1 MPTIVLSGTWRS
13 KMSTRQM
20 RAPFARKSGRQ
31 VENKHDKVQGPTATI
46 LGSIEVS
53 TDISY
58 SVRLKGLNESLKMIR
73 FLTAKVIY
81 EEKLLSDQELL
92 IFIEAWDKIS
102 NSNDLSFRRANV
114 KELIRLNQYQS
125 LIVRAR
131 SIRANPLIVLKRIFE
146 VFGGLVSKHAYF
158 GWMKTF
164 SLNAFVQRMNRR
176 LKKNPRPQPYIG
188 VGYRDQ
194 GTCRVPSTDASPS
207 WQEVA
212 SSLVTEKITTYLEKS
227 FDDFYE
233 PSYRRLGWIG

>member
-1 MPTIVLSGTWRS
+1 
-13 KMSTRQM
+13 MSSRHES
-20 RAPFARKSGRQ
+20 APLARKSGSQ
-31 VENKHDKVQGPTATI
+31 FENKHDKAPGPKATI

-53 TDISY
+53 KDIFY

-73 FLTAKVIY
+73 FLTSKVVY
-81 EEKLLSDQELL
+81 DRENLNDQELL

-102 NSNDLSFRRANV
+102 NSKDLNFRRNNIV
-114 KELIRLNQYQS
+114 ELIGLNRYHS
-125 LIVRAR
+125 LIIKTR
-131 SIRANPLIVLKRIFE
+131 SVKVNVPHVLNLIFNQ
-146 VFGGLVSKHAYF
+146 FGQKDLISKHAYY
-158 GWMKTF
+158 GMKKTF
-164 SLNAFVQRMNRR
+164 SLKRFIHRMNTR

-212 SSLVTEKITTYLEKS
+212 SSLVTEKVTTYLEKS